1 MYAVDDLVFIGE
13 DTQVHRVEKIDEK
26 AIPETLFLVND
37 EWCTKGQLRAVGEM
51 LREGEGPITLQIS
64 LATGDMNEDEA
75 RAKADEFLVQVKD
88 IIAKAGLD
96 PESIKMDKVEFV
108 DDGV

>member
-64 LATGDMNEDEA
+64 LATGDMDEA
-75 RAKADEFLVQVKD
+75 QAKAKADEFLVQVKD